1 MARQTPMRQTDIADA
16 ILTVAGREGIGA
28 LTMDRLAKEVGV
40 TSGALFRHF
49 PSRAAMLD
57 EAAKRAVTLLE
68 STLPPPG
75 PEPLERLRWFVAA
88 RSAVA
93 SKHRGI
99 PQLVFSEQFAKA
111 LPPRGAKALR
121 GVVRRSFEFVAE
133 VLAEAANRGQVRR
146 DIPPTDLAIAVL
158 GMLLLRALLAT
169 LLDGD
174 GLSPQAED
182 AWTKVLALLLP
193 PVRT

>member
-1 MARQTPMRQTDIADA
+1 MRQTDIADA
-16 ILTVAGREGIGA
+16 ILTIAGREGIDA

-57 EAAKRAVTLLE
+57 EAAKRAVTLIE

-75 PEPLERLRWFVAA
+75 PLPLERLRWFVAA
-88 RSAVA
+88 RTAVA
-93 SKHRGI
+93 SEHRGI

-111 LPPRGAKALR
+111 LPPQGARALR
-121 GVVRRSFEFVAE
+121 GVLRRSFEFMVE
-133 VLAEAANRGQVRR
+133 VLGEAASRGEVRQ
-146 DIPPTDLAIAVL
+146 DIPPADLAIAVL
-158 GMLLLRALLAT
+158 GMLLVRVLLAT
-169 LLDGD
+169 LLDGNGPTAPPD
-174 GLSPQAED
+174 AEA

-193 PVRT
+193 PVRV